1 MFLFALL
8 WENGLFFVLI
18 VGLCYKFRSFFFPL
32 FTKASFVE
40 VSTSSE
46 RYREAPRLEVSCSF
60 ALSVSWNYYMIG
72 TGVLCGLGLALRAS
86 RALLLAS

>member
-1 MFLFALL
+1 MFLLALL
-8 WENGLFFVLI
+8 WENGLFFVFI
-18 VGLCYKFRSFFFPL
+18 FGLCYEFLSNFDPL
-32 FTKASFVE
+32 FIKASLVD

-46 RYREAPRLEVSCSF
+46 RYREAPRLDVSCSF
-60 ALSVSWNYYMIG
+60 PRSVSLNVYMIG